1 MRQLVYT
8 ALISNNR
15 PTFHLWWK
23 ENLAKLQQVSKYY
36 EKDCLQ
42 IFLFLFMS
50 LLPTK
55 FVKNSHIWS
64 KIYFIFL
71 KNVLKQTRNSFNT
84 KFQAQW
90 KACSSSYQLKQILAV
105 FCDLIPLILGQ
116 SSVEVLGVTEIVKEI
131 KFEEV
136 LGKLKSK
143 KRFQRILLTKNQR
156 LTLVSMWNNGLRE
169 KFHFCFPRVFC

>member
-8 ALISNNR
+8 MFISNNR
-15 PTFHLWWK
+15 PSFHLWWK

-42 IFLFLFMS
+42 IFLLLFMS

-116 SSVEVLGVTEIVKEI
+116 SSVEVL
-131 KFEEV
+131 
-136 LGKLKSK
+136 
-143 KRFQRILLTKNQR
+143 TKNG
-156 LTLVSMWNNGLRE
+156 LTLVSMWNNALRE
-169 KFHFCFPRVFC
+169 SFILVSQEISASINKIFILGGGLNTRPSFCEV

>member
-8 ALISNNR
+8 ILISNNCSSL
-15 PTFHLWWK
+15 HLWWT
-23 ENLAKLQQVSKYY
+23 ENLVKPQQVSKYD

-42 IFLFLFMS
+42 IFLLLFMS

-55 FVKNSHIWS
+55 FVKNSHIWV

-105 FCDLIPLILGQ
+105 YCDLILLILGQ
-116 SSVEVLGVTEIVKEI
+116 SSVEVLGVTEIAK
-131 KFEEV
+131 
-136 LGKLKSK
+136 KLSL
-143 KRFQRILLTKNQR
+143 KRFWT
-156 LTLVSMWNNGLRE
+156 G
-169 KFHFCFPRVFC
+169 

>member
-8 ALISNNR
+8 ILISNNCSSL
-15 PTFHLWWK
+15 HLWWT
-23 ENLAKLQQVSKYY
+23 ENLVKLQQVSKYD

-42 IFLFLFMS
+42 IFLLLLMS
-50 LLPTK
+50 LLETK
-55 FVKNSHIWS
+55 FVKNSHILG
-64 KIYFIFL
+64 KIYLIFL

-105 FCDLIPLILGQ
+105 YCDLIPLILGQ

-131 KFEEV
+131 KFEAV
-136 LGKLKSK
+136 LDRLKSK
-143 KRFQRILLTKNQR
+143 KIFQRI
-156 LTLVSMWNNGLRE
+156 
-169 KFHFCFPRVFC
+169 

>member
-8 ALISNNR
+8 ILISNNR
-15 PTFHLWWK
+15 PSFHLWWK
-23 ENLAKLQQVSKYY
+23 QNLGKLQQVSNYF

-42 IFLFLFMS
+42 IFLLLFLF

-55 FVKNSHIWS
+55 FVKNSHIWG

-90 KACSSSYQLKQILAV
+90 KACSSSYQLKQILAIY
-105 FCDLIPLILGQ
+105 CDLIPLILGQ
-116 SSVEVLGVTEIVKEI
+116 SSVEVLGVTEILKEI
-131 KFEEV
+131 KFEGV
-136 LGKLKSK
+136 LDKLKSK
-143 KRFQRILLTKNQR
+143 KRFHRT
-156 LTLVSMWNNGLRE
+156 
-169 KFHFCFPRVFC
+169 